1 MKHTSK
7 VTQSKSAP
15 MFIQMSIYAAIL
27 LVSQVISELLPKT
40 LPIPTTVIGLILMY
54 ILLCSHLIKVEW
66 VDSLGSLLI
75 SMIGF
80 MFVPSGISLAA
91 NLNIIKSEGLQ
102 LVIVISLSTI
112 LMLIIV
118 TYMTSLILLLKKLS
132 FSTLW
137 EKLTTHSFD
146 KKLSKKV
153 GGK

>member
-137 EKLTTHSFD
+137 EN
-146 KKLSKKV
+146 
-153 GGK
+153 

>member
-118 TYMTSLILLLKKLS
+118 TYMTSLILSLKKLS

-153 GGK
+153 GEK